1 MVNIYKFKAI
11 IVEMQ
16 FVNNTLKRNYLI
28 NNNRN
33 L

>member
-16 FVNNTLKRNYLI
+16 FVNNTQKKNYLI